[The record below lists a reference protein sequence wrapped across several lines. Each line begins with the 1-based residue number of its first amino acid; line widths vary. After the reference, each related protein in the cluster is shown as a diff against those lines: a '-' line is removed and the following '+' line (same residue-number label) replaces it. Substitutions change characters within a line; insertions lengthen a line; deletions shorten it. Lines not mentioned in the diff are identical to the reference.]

1 MTSHL
6 SSRRFLTKS
15 PIVNVMAGAATRA
28 GRFLIKDFN
37 EIDKLKVSKKGV
49 RDFVSNADT
58 FAEKNIREE
67 LESARPGFGFLL
79 EESGEIPGKDPKN
92 RWIVDPLDGTFNF
105 LHGFPHFCISIAHEK
120 EGEIQAG
127 VIYLPLTD
135 EIFWAEKGGG
145 AFLNFTRLRVS
156 ARDDLDTMLVATAP
170 SKHFDKTVETFGSVR
185 ITGSTALD
193 LAYVAAGKFDGF
205 FINRFSPWDIAA
217 GMLLIREA
225 GGYTESYDG
234 KTSPFESKNIIAG
247 SQEAFPILTKLV
259 RSDL

>member
-1 MTSHL
+1 LTSHL

-67 LESARPGFGFLL
+67 LESARPDFGFLL

-105 LHGFPHFCISIAHEK
+105 LHGIPQFCISIAHEK
-120 EGEIQAG
+120 EGKINAG
-127 VIYLPLTD
+127 LIYLPLTD

-156 ARDDLDTMLVATAP
+156 SREDKDTMLVATMP
-170 SKHFDKTVETFGSVR
+170 SSHFDETVQTFGSVR

-205 FINRFSPWDIAA
+205 FVSRLSPWDIAA
-217 GMLLIREA
+217 GVLLIQEA
-225 GGYTESYDG
+225 GGYSESYDG
-234 KTSPFESKNIIAG
+234 KTSPFESHNIIAG
-247 SQEAFPILTKLV
+247 SPEVFPTLTKIV
-259 RSDL
+259 RGK